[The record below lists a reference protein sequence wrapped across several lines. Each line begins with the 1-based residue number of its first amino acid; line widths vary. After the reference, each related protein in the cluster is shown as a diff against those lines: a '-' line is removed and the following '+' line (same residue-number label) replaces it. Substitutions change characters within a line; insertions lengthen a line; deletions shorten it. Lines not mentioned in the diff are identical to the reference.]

1 MLFIELWGEDS
12 VQTQLEGAK
21 HNKPVYERIAA
32 ELAKSGS
39 NKAAEQCNSK
49 IKKLKLEYRKECDK
63 HNKTGQG
70 RSKWRFF
77 DALDGILGHRPT
89 SQPTVLLDT
98 SASAPST
105 NDSDIDSQEE
115 GDNDQEEIPSVSG
128 EPVESNEEIHTSTG
142 AEIKLEQ
149 PSTSK
154 SPIIKGKR
162 KRSKEDKI
170 ESIMSSVVKEVVT
183 AQQESD
189 KIFLAHEEKRMKFEA
204 EQRQSERDFQLR
216 MMSLLFGPQSR
227 GTPTPQYSPTPPL
240 PYQYGGAYHPFPN
253 PQFPPT
259 PHDETP

>member
-12 VQTQLEGAK
+12 VQTHLEGAK

-39 NKAAEQCNSK
+39 NKTAEQCKSK

-115 GDNDQEEIPSVSG
+115 GDNDQEESPSVSG
-128 EPVESNEEIHTSTG
+128 EPVESNEEVHTSTG

-162 KRSKEDKI
+162 KRSKEDEI

-189 KIFLAHEEKRMKFEA
+189 KIFLAREEKQMKFEA
-204 EQRQSERDFQLR
+204 EQRQSKRDFQLR
-216 MMSLLFGPQSR
+216 MMSLYLVHNTS
-227 GTPTPQYSPTPPL
+227 
-240 PYQYGGAYHPFPN
+240 
-253 PQFPPT
+253 
-259 PHDETP
+259 